1 MVTRF
6 ACGRAPAERDRA
18 SDSARTADGLAGLT
32 ACFWSLRS
40 GQYDDLDGV
49 AVRILIDELIIISI
63 GLQRGIITPT
73 LFAILVVM
81 AIVTT
86 LMATPRFEWTRR
98 KPGITKPAPAD

>member
-1 MVTRF
+1 MNVR
-6 ACGRAPAERDRA
+6 
-18 SDSARTADGLAGLT
+18 GLM
-32 ACFWSLRS
+32 
-40 GQYDDLDGV
+40 
-49 AVRILIDELIIISI
+49 ELIISI

-98 KPGITKPAPAD
+98 KPGITKAAPAD

>member
-1 MVTRF
+1 MVMRF
-6 ACGRAPAERDRA
+6 ACGRAPAERDHA

-40 GQYDDLDGV
+40 GQYDDLD
-49 AVRILIDELIIISI
+49 RILIDELIIISI

-73 LFAILVVM
+73 PFAIRVVM